1 MKKYKQLCLICFAL
15 SLLLAGCGKEKNIPA
30 EDKGKAQT
38 ASDTDYGYYYQKSP
52 LPGEMAL
59 TVTQFAA
66 GSDIYLCG
74 MDKHNAPLVYRY
86 DGESVLDYALPD
98 EIEYAAACCLT
109 EGGLTVLAGDR
120 PAYWYNAQ
128 NYPQNNDRS
137 FYALYLL
144 TYDLEGQLVSQIPLP
159 DALCRGAGFYSL
171 RYAEGFYY
179 LLNETDLI
187 QLSADGVIK
196 NTRHFEGGMFVA
208 QVTTGQSYAVE
219 YFHSAVDGGDNTVKI
234 DVLLTPETFEFETVF
249 SEDDQSIYGAGYTD
263 SGELILRADGGLH
276 ILAAD
281 GKSRTE
287 FYNFAENGIMTT
299 TCHNFYPCT
308 DGYLLDS
315 RNQKS
320 ITRVI
325 WGKIFEKTEL
335 VLWVKQ
341 ESEHL
346 TDMVTNF
353 NRTNRQNQVRMESVK
368 DRSVD
373 QLRAQILAGKGPD
386 LYFTGSGN
394 AALELSSDAAFEDL
408 LPYLDSSA
416 VVQRDSFVRSVLE
429 AMLSGGKLYSVPVSM
444 EVYTVLCR
452 DISRAGP
459 DMHLSDMLL
468 LPEVQDGSYHV
479 FTQEYSR
486 DAVWKWL
493 SNMYIAGHV
502 DEAAGT
508 CNFDTEEYTEM
519 LTACKAASVSE
530 PAVDEIP
537 CLLSPEHIVGVRRL
551 MYFQRKYGDRFAF
564 LANYGTALEV
574 WDAFA
579 ISNTSENKEAA
590 WQFIEYALSAT
601 EELDD
606 GQFLLPTTQGALDE
620 LLEDATSVG
629 VWNYTQERYEQ
640 LSSYTL
646 EQFAALLQQDAVVMG
661 KYPQLIQIMREE
673 AEKYFAGDR
682 SAEEA
687 AKMTQSRATIYMA
700 EQYK

>member
-1 MKKYKQLCLICFAL
+1 MLI
-15 SLLLAGCGKEKNIPA
+15 LLLTGCTQKDPSPA
-30 EDKGKAQT
+30 EDNGRLQT
-38 ASDTDYGYYYQKSP
+38 ASDANYGYYYEESP
-52 LPGEMAL
+52 LPEEMAL
-59 TVTQFAA
+59 AVSQFAE
-66 GSDIYLCG
+66 GTDIYLCG
-74 MDKHNAPLVYRY
+74 MDKRNAPLVYQY
-86 DGESVLDYALPD
+86 DGENVLEYALPD
-98 EIEYAAACCLT
+98 DIEYAEACCLT
-109 EGGLTVLAGDR
+109 ESGLTVLAGDR
-120 PAYWYNAQ
+120 PAYWQNAQ
-128 NYPQNNDRS
+128 NYPQHSDRP

-144 TYDLEGQLVSQIPLP
+144 SYDPEGQFVSQIPLP
-159 DALCRGAGFYSL
+159 DALCQGAGFYSL
-171 RYAEGFYY
+171 RYADGFYY

-187 QLSADGVIK
+187 QLSADGVIE
-196 NTRHFEGGMFVA
+196 NTKHFEGGMFVA
-208 QVTTGQSYAVE
+208 QATTGQTYAVE

-234 DVLLTPETFEFETVF
+234 DVLLTPETFEFKTVF
-249 SEDDQSIYGAGYTD
+249 SEDNQSIYGAGYTD

-276 ILAAD
+276 ILSAD

-308 DGYLLDS
+308 GGYLLDS
-315 RNQKS
+315 RNQTA
-320 ITRVI
+320 ITQLV
-325 WGKIFEKTEL
+325 WDKVYEKTEL

-341 ESEHL
+341 ESSHL

-353 NRTNRQNQVRMESVK
+353 NRTNRQYQVRMESVK

-373 QLRAQILAGKGPD
+373 QLKARILSGNGPD

-394 AALELSSDAAFEDL
+394 SVLELSSDAAFEDL

-429 AMLSGGKLYSVPVSM
+429 AMLSDGKLYSVPVSM
-444 EVYTVLCR
+444 EVYTILCR
-452 DISRAGP
+452 DISRAAP
-459 DMHLSDMLL
+459 DMRLSDMLL
-468 LPEVQDGSYHV
+468 LPEVQNGSYHV

-486 DAVWKWL
+486 DSVWKWL

-519 LTACKAASVSE
+519 LTACKAASASE

-551 MYFQRKYGDRFAF
+551 MYFQRKYEDRFAF
-564 LANYGTALEV
+564 LSNYGTALEI

-606 GQFLLPTTQGALDE
+606 EQFLLPTTQGALDE

-629 VWNYTQERYEQ
+629 VWNYTQESYEQ
-640 LSSYTL
+640 LRPYTL
-646 EQFAALLQQDAVVMG
+646 DQFAALLQQDAVVMG

-687 AKMTQSRATIYMA
+687 AKMTQSRSAIYMA
-700 EQYK
+700 EQYR